1 MTKLNLRRALCM
13 LAIASGTL
21 VTAGCGGGSADP
33 VIIGPA
39 AAPEAAP
46 TKSACP
52 TRDSTGAAL
61 AVDVPA
67 NTNCYTGTNSKGS
80 AYIIAVPPNWNG
92 RLLLHAH
99 GGPDISPNPDRAVE
113 VLDRWD
119 IMVRAGYALAG
130 TAFQPG
136 VEVRRAA
143 EDTERLRGIFRA
155 HIARPN
161 MTILHGQSWGASV
174 AAKAA
179 ETYTRDTVGEV
190 PYDAVLL
197 SAGVL
202 AGGTRSYDFRT
213 DIRVIYQH
221 LCNNHPRPTETQYA
235 LNLGFPAGVTAPTNA
250 NLTTRVNECLALN
263 RPASERTQ
271 EQAAKIATLLGAVK
285 IAENQIVSHLA
296 WGTRHFQDIS
306 QRYGA
311 SPFGNT
317 GAVYTGLANAAALN
331 ASVQRFKADA
341 TAYQKFAEDADYA
354 GRIPVPVLSVKWVDD
369 PTAFVELD
377 AHFKTLMQQ
386 SGTAD
391 GLVQTFV
398 SAAESHS
405 YISDATYVTL
415 LTSLSQW
422 VIAGQKPT
430 ALSIS
435 ENCPAAATA
444 FGAGLTCKFIPT
456 YMPPS
461 LESRVP
467 ARERPPTN

>member
-1 MTKLNLRRALCM
+1 MARLDLAGLFRAVAITSVA
-13 LAIASGTL
+13 LA
-21 VTAGCGGGSADP
+21 VVGCGGDDEP
-33 VIIGPA
+33 VLSGPA
-39 AAPEAAP
+39 AATEAAP

-52 TRDSTGAAL
+52 TKDSAGAAL
-61 AVDVPA
+61 SVDVPA
-67 NTNCYTGTNSKGS
+67 NTTCYIGTNSKGS

-92 RLLLHAH
+92 RLLLHSH
-99 GGPDISPNPDRAVE
+99 GGPDLNPNPDRASE

-143 EDTERLRGIFRA
+143 EDTERLRGIFRN
-155 HIARPN
+155 HIARPT

-179 ETYTRDTVGEV
+179 ETYTRDTVGER

-213 DIRVIYQH
+213 DLRVIYQH

-235 LNLGFPAGVTAPTNA
+235 LNLGFPAGVTPPTNA
-250 NLTTRVNECLALN
+250 NLTARVNECLALN
-263 RPASERTQ
+263 RPAAERTP
-271 EQAAKIATLLGAVK
+271 EQAAKVATIVNVVK

-296 WGTRHFQDIS
+296 WGTRHFQYIS
-306 QRYGA
+306 QRHGG

-317 GAVYTGLANAAALN
+317 GANYTGSTNDAALN
-331 ASVQRFKADA
+331 AGVLRFSADPA
-341 TAYQKFAEDADYA
+341 AFRKFSEDADYA
-354 GRIPVPVLSVKWVDD
+354 GRIPVPVLSVKWIDD

-386 SGTAD
+386 SGASD
-391 GLVQTFV
+391 RLVQTFV

-415 LTSLSQW
+415 LSALSQW
-422 VIAGQKPT
+422 ALGGTKPT
-430 ALSIS
+430 ALGIA
-435 ENCPAAATA
+435 EACPAAAA
-444 FGAGLTCKFIPT
+444 IYPAGVGCKFNAAYT
-456 YMPPS
+456 PPS

-467 ARERPPTN
+467 ARERPASN

>member
-1 MTKLNLRRALCM
+1 MKVVLPQGLGILGAASIAM
-13 LAIASGTL
+13 AI
-21 VTAGCGGGSADP
+21 VGCGGNSEA
-33 VIIGPA
+33 VLSGPA
-39 AAPEAAP
+39 AAIEAAP

-52 TRDSTGAAL
+52 TKDSTGAAL

-67 NTNCYTGTNSKGS
+67 NTQCYTGTNSKGS

-92 RLLLHAH
+92 NLLLHAH
-99 GGPDISPNPDRAVE
+99 GGPDLSPNPDRASE

-143 EDTERLRGIFRA
+143 EDTERLRGIFRT
-155 HIARPN
+155 HIARPK
-161 MTILHGQSWGASV
+161 MTFLHGQSWGASV

-179 ETYTRDTVGEV
+179 ETYTQNTVGEV

-202 AGGTRSYDFRT
+202 AVGTRSYDFRT
-213 DIRVIYQH
+213 DIRAVYQH

-235 LNLGFPAGVTAPTNA
+235 LNLGFPAGITPPNNADLTA
-250 NLTTRVNECLALN
+250 RVNECLAIN
-263 RPASERTQ
+263 RPAAQRTP
-271 EQAAKIATLLGAVK
+271 EQAAKIATLLSAVK
-285 IAENQIVSHLA
+285 IQENQIVSHLA
-296 WGTRHFQDIS
+296 WGTRHFQYIS

-317 GAVYTGLANAAALN
+317 GVNYSAPTNAEALN
-331 ASVQRFKADA
+331 ASVQRFKADP
-341 TAYQKFAEDADYA
+341 TAYQRFAEDADYS

-377 AHFKTLMQQ
+377 AYFKTLMQQ
-386 SGTAD
+386 SGAAD
-391 GLVQTFV
+391 RLVQTFV
-398 SAAESHS
+398 STAESHS

-415 LTSLSQW
+415 LSSLSQW
-422 VIAGQKPT
+422 ATTGKKPT
-430 ALSIS
+430 ALSVS
-435 ENCPAAATA
+435 ENCPSAAAV
-444 FGAGLTCKFIPT
+444 FGAGLACKFNPT
-456 YMPPS
+456 YAPPS

-467 ARERPPTN
+467 ARERPPSN

>member
-1 MTKLNLRRALCM
+1 MKVSLPRG
-13 LAIASGTL
+13 LAILGTTSIAMAF
-21 VTAGCGGGSADP
+21 VGCGGNSEP
-33 VIIGPA
+33 VLSGPVVA
-39 AAPEAAP
+39 IEAAP

-52 TRDSTGAAL
+52 TKDSTGAAL
-61 AVDVPA
+61 EVDVPA
-67 NTNCYTGTNSKGS
+67 NTECYTGTNSKGS

-92 RLLLHAH
+92 NLLLHAH
-99 GGPDISPNPDRAVE
+99 GGPDLNPNPDRASE

-143 EDTERLRGIFRA
+143 EDTERLRGIFRT
-155 HIARPN
+155 HIARPK

-213 DIRVIYQH
+213 DIRVVYQH
-221 LCNNHPRPTETQYA
+221 LCNNHPRPTEAQYA

-263 RPASERTQ
+263 RPAAQRTP
-271 EQAAKIATLLGAVK
+271 EQAAKIATLLAAVK

-296 WGTRHFQDIS
+296 WGTRHFQYIS

-317 GAVYTGLANAAALN
+317 SANYSAPTNAEALN

-391 GLVQTFV
+391 KLVQTFV

-415 LTSLSQW
+415 LSSLSQW
-422 VIAGQKPT
+422 VTTGQKPT
-430 ALSIS
+430 ALSVS
-435 ENCPAAATA
+435 ENCPSVAAV
-444 FGAGLTCKFIPT
+444 FRAGLACKFSPT
-456 YMPPS
+456 YTPPS

-467 ARERPPTN
+467 ARERPPSN